1 MEETVSLSVAAKM
14 SERSVTT
21 IRRWIKENQISA
33 TKENNEWKIETHTLK
48 NHLANHH
55 RASTLSNSIEQRNTS
70 EAYTELTRSLERS
83 LEREQRKVDR
93 LMEQNSKLQ
102 SELLKLTYEMQSILR
117 KESRNKLSRWIKDV
131 VS

>member
-70 EAYTELTRSLERS
+70 EATELTRSLERS
-83 LEREQRKVDR
+83 LEREQRKVDQ